1 MISLAT
7 ILDLVF
13 LLQHKSNQYTKE
25 RWDVEINILVSLS
38 WNILQGTAH
47 LKEPSSHVM
56 LSCNYNVYINMTLMS
71 FPGSRK
77 VFKGYKQTNNVMAA
91 MKRQIKSGPGAKVS
105 SGPSKTLR
113 YSICLYR

>member
-1 MISLAT
+1 
-7 ILDLVF
+7 
-13 LLQHKSNQYTKE
+13 
-25 RWDVEINILVSLS
+25 
-38 WNILQGTAH
+38 
-47 LKEPSSHVM
+47 
-56 LSCNYNVYINMTLMS
+56 MTLIS